1 MSTLAERIAVV
12 TGASRGIGK
21 SIAVE
26 LAEAGAR
33 VACFATRAENAAETV
48 AEIQSKGGE
57 AIAVGCR
64 VESGAEV
71 TRAFAQLEAE
81 LGAVDILVNNA
92 GVTHPQLTLDMTEE
106 NWDLHMN
113 VNAKSIFL
121 CSQAAA
127 RQMGSVSIQLML
139 LSLDCEAEFESVDEQ
154 PNDEF
159 VHLNRFR
166 EANGFSH

>member
-1 MSTLAERIAVV
+1 MATLAEKIAVV

-33 VACFATRAENAAETV
+33 VACVATRAENAAETV
-48 AEIQSKGGE
+48 AEIQSKGGV
-57 AIAVGCR
+57 AIALGCR

-92 GVTHPQLTLDMTEE
+92 GVTHPQFFLYMTEE
-106 NWDLHMN
+106 NRDLHMN

-121 CSQAAA
+121 C
-127 RQMGSVSIQLML
+127 
-139 LSLDCEAEFESVDEQ
+139 
-154 PNDEF
+154 
-159 VHLNRFR
+159 
-166 EANGFSH
+166 